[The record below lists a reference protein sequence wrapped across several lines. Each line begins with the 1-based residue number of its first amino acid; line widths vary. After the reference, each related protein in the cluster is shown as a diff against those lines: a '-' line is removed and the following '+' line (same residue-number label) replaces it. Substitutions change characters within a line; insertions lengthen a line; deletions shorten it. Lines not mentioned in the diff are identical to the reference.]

1 MVQPLFY
8 EAVFK
13 NDFRDGSAG
22 FAGADGPSQPE
33 QSFVQ
38 LAARA
43 AQSHLATRCPHVFC
57 VLRRRLF
64 DGDRHARR
72 RRQIGLQRRRLH
84 QTCQAQAG
92 KVSALNHC
100 RTVTK
105 GPY

>member
-8 EAVFK
+8 EAIFK
-13 NDFRDGSAG
+13 NDFRSGCSRVARV
-22 FAGADGPSQPE
+22 DGPEQP
-33 QSFVQ
+33 QLGDVQ
-38 LAARA
+38 LAARPSE
-43 AQSHLATRCPHVFC
+43 SHLATRCAHVFC
-57 VLRRRLF
+57 VFRRRLF
-64 DGDRHARR
+64 DGDRHARQ
-72 RRQIGLQRRRLH
+72 RRQIGLKQRRLH